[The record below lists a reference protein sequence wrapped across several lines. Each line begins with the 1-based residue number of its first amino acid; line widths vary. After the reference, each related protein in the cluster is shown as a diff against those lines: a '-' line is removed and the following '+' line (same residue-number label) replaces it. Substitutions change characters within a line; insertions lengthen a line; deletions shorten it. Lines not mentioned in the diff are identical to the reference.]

1 MALSLTQLGPQRRAR
16 GDVREGGRWSFGQ
29 RVKNWLILRAVQ
41 SALWVAD
48 RTPPRALL
56 CAGRCLGGCLYWLAA
71 RLRARAQNRAA
82 LCFDASRVAQLVRA
96 SFVRMG
102 ENLGLCLL
110 LRRRGVVASQFVSLD
125 ATAESTLYEA
135 VAAGRGVVFVSAHLG
150 PFELLAARVAELG
163 VGPAVVVRESYD
175 PRLDASVDAHRT
187 LRGLTVIHRGKPGAG
202 ARILRALR
210 QGKPVGFLVDIES
223 RVPSVKHDFLGK
235 PSMIPLGPQRLC
247 QLTGA
252 ELVVG
257 TLRRRLGP
265 ALGGNTVRTRRL
277 WSALPHFDLSVTA
290 VPSDTEDAL
299 TYRVVRLIEH
309 AILTNPEDWP
319 WLV

>member
-1 MALSLTQLGPQRRAR
+1 MASSLTLGRAAR
-16 GDVREGGRWSFGQ
+16 ADVREGGRWSFGQ
-29 RVKNWLILRAVQ
+29 RVKNGLILRSVRAL
-41 SALWVAD
+41 LWVAD

-56 CAGRCLGGCLYWLAA
+56 FAGRCLGGLVYWLGA
-71 RLRARAQNRAA
+71 RLRARARARAA
-82 LCFDASRVAQLVRA
+82 LCFDAARVVPLVRA
-96 SFVRMG
+96 AFARMG
-102 ENLGLCLL
+102 ENLALSLL
-110 LRRRGVVASQFVSLD
+110 LRRPEIVASQFVSLD
-125 ATAESTLYEA
+125 PTAESTLCEA

-187 LRGLTVIHRGKPGAG
+187 LRGLTVIQRGKPGAA

-210 QGKPVGFLVDIES
+210 QGKPVGFLVDIEA
-223 RVPSVKHDFLGK
+223 RVPSVSHHFLGR

-265 ALGGNTVRTRRL
+265 ALGGNTAFGERR
-277 WSALPHFDLSVTA
+277 SAALPHFDLTVTA
-290 VPSDTEDAL
+290 VPSGTEDAL
-299 TYRVVRLIEH
+299 TYRVVQLIEH